1 MRCRLRVKPNHR
13 ISSMSESWSLAGNEI
28 NFELVVATVIG
39 MNYCLLLIMLAKFT
53 KPNKPNKKTDNFI
66 SFTL

>member
-13 ISSMSESWSLAGNEI
+13 RSSNSESWTLAGNEI
-28 NFELVVATVIG
+28 NFELAVATVIG
-39 MNYCLLLIMLAKFT
+39 MNSCLLLIMLAKFT
-53 KPNKPNKKTDNFI
+53 KKPPTKNQRYNFS